1 MLESILFGQSFHILS
16 NKHKGIVLAL
26 VSTALFVVVGA
37 LVRVLSEDIHV
48 FEILFFRQLVFLAIL
63 SPAIITHWQSLI
75 RPRFLAWHSARII
88 GAFFA
93 LSLSFLVVANIPLA
107 DATALGFTQVIFV
120 ALISRLLLGEQVN
133 WQRVVVIAMGFVGL
147 LLVIQPSFASASLN
161 YIVLGLLSALGAA
174 IAVICVKKLTGKDST
189 TNILAYQAVF
199 VGVLAAIGAWFNW
212 LTPSLYELMLLLAV
226 GILSSIAQWFG
237 VTAYKYGEANVVSNI
252 EYVKMIYA
260 ICLGYF
266 CFGEVP
272 NQLAVLG
279 AGILMLSPL
288 LPRLLSRL
296 IGKPR

>member
-1 MLESILFGQSFHILS
+1 MLENILFGQGFHIPS
-16 NKHKGIVLAL
+16 NKHKGIALAL

-37 LVRVLSEDIHV
+37 LVRVLSERIHV
-48 FEILFFRQLVFLAIL
+48 FEILLFRQLVFLVIL
-63 SPAIITHWQSLI
+63 SPAIFTHWQSLI
-75 RPRFLAWHSARII
+75 RPQYLAWHSARIV
-88 GAFFA
+88 GAFVA

-133 WQRVVVIAMGFVGL
+133 WQRVVVIAVGFVGV
-147 LLVIQPSFASASLN
+147 LLVIQPSFASSSLN

-288 LPRLLSRL
+288 LPRQLSRF
-296 IGKPR
+296 IRKPS